1 MRNLICLFA
10 WIIIF
15 AGTVYAGTVSGKVLS
30 HDGEPLAFANVIIT
44 KYNSSELIAGGITD
58 IDGKFDIDLGNHD
71 ERITVTI
78 SYVGYETKNIT
89 PEKESDLRRIILQRS
104 DNTLNEIEV
113 RGKTQNTKIT
123 GRGLVTTV
131 ANTQLSQL
139 GTAQEVLQFI
149 PLMEKEG
156 DSWKV
161 TGHGSPMF
169 YINGR
174 LMRDVTELTRLQST
188 DIINIEV
195 ITNPGAKYP
204 AGTGSVVKI
213 KTRRPQGEGLSGIA
227 MSSYTQ
233 QHRPSLA
240 EYLSL
245 NYRYRQF
252 DFFSS
257 VTYSRSTSRNE
268 NYGVHNLNT
277 PVSHRYDNSERLYDI
292 SENLNVTGGFTYT
305 RSIESSLGVRYNF
318 SLTPYGKGWG
328 YHNTEVYDNDMLRD
342 QIHSAITDYQKKS
355 PVNMVNAYYI
365 NKIGRTSV
373 DLNIDYMGTNG
384 GSRRYTTEASQ
395 NEESRSLTSFSNMSS
410 DLVAAK
416 LVLGNNLLNGTIE
429 WGVEY
434 THTSWRDS
442 YRNQEEII
450 GASHSK
456 LREDNIAPFVEY
468 SITLPIGYLSAGVRY
483 EHVASDYFENGVHI
497 DNLSRNYDNLFP
509 SFSWAAQIKAMQLQ
523 LSYNAVTQRPSYS
536 QLDNNVSYGDRFQYQ
551 SGNPY
556 LKSSLTHNVSLLGMW
571 DFIYGEIS
579 YNDDRNAVIM
589 WSEQYAPNP
598 EVTLLTLKNAK
609 SIKRLIASVTTSPEF
624 GCYKPQLTLTLVKP
638 WFKMPINDVM
648 TTFNRPSYSIRLNN
662 IITLPDDWML
672 TATCNLSINGDYE
685 NNRSIKKSNFIMSAT
700 AYKWFMKRS
709 LQLSASVMDIFNSSD
724 NHLTLY
730 TGISTI
736 SQHSISDTR
745 SVNITARYFFNLPQN
760 QNRKYKGSGAG
771 ENEKKRI
778 GVNQN
783 Q

>member
-1 MRNLICLFA
+1 MRILICLFA
-10 WIIIF
+10 WVIIF

-30 HDGEPLAFANVIIT
+30 QDAEPLAFANVTIT
-44 KYNSSELIAGGITD
+44 KYNTTELITGDMTD
-58 IDGKFDIDLGNHD
+58 IDGKFDINIGNYD
-71 ERITVTI
+71 DKITVTI
-78 SYVGYETKNIT
+78 SYVGYETASILA
-89 PEKESDLRRIILQRS
+89 EKASDLGEIVLQRS
-104 DNTLNEIEV
+104 DNTLKEV
-113 RGKTQNTKIT
+113 EVKGKRQNTKIT
-123 GRGLVTTV
+123 GRGLLTRV

-139 GTAQEVLQFI
+139 GTAQEVLQYI
-149 PLMEKEG
+149 PLMEKDG

-174 LMRDVTELTRLQST
+174 LVRDLTELKRLQST

-204 AGTGSVVKI
+204 AATGSVVKI

-227 MSSYTQ
+227 LSSYTQ
-233 QHRPSLA
+233 QHRPNLT

-245 NYRYRQF
+245 NYRYRQL
-252 DFFSS
+252 DFFST
-257 VTYSRSTSRNE
+257 VAYSRSTSRNE

-277 PVSHRYDNSERLYDI
+277 PVAHRYDNSELLYGI

-305 RSIESSLGVRYNF
+305 RSIDSSLGVRYNL
-318 SLTPYGKGWG
+318 SLTPYGKSWG
-328 YHNTEVYDNDMLRD
+328 HHNTDVYDQDILRD
-342 QIHSAITDYQKKS
+342 QIHTEMADYQKKS
-355 PVNMVNAYYI
+355 PVNMINAYYI

-384 GSRRYTTEASQ
+384 GSRRYTSEASK
-395 NEESRSLTSFSNMSS
+395 NEGNRSLTSFSDMSS

-416 LVLGNNLLNGTIE
+416 LVLGNSLLNGTIE
-429 WGVEY
+429 WGAEY
-434 THTSWRDS
+434 THTSWRGS
-442 YRNQEEII
+442 YRNPEEII

-483 EHVASDYFENGVHI
+483 EHVASDYFENGIRV

-556 LKSSLTHNVSLLGMW
+556 LKSSLTHDMSLLAIW
-571 DFIYGEIS
+571 NFILGEIS

-598 EVTLLTLKNAK
+598 DVTLLTLKNVN
-609 SIKRLIASVTTSPEF
+609 SIKRLTATVTASPEF
-624 GCYKPQLTLTLVKP
+624 GCYNPRLTLTLVKP

-648 TTFNRPSYSIRLNN
+648 TKFNRPSYVIRLNN
-662 IITLPDDWML
+662 IFTLPDDWML
-672 TATCNLSINGDYE
+672 TATCNLSIDGDYE
-685 NNRSIKKSNFIMSAT
+685 NNHSNKRSNFIMSAT
-700 AYKWFMKRS
+700 AYKWFMNRS
-709 LQLSASVMDIFNSSD
+709 LQLSASVSDIFDSSD
-724 NHLTLY
+724 NHITLY

-736 SQHSISDTR
+736 SQYSISDTR
-745 SVNITARYFFNLPQN
+745 SVNITARYFFNLPYN

-778 GVNQN
+778 GINQ
-783 Q
+783 